1 FSKYTITSASAQSG
15 VSGGYSISRT
25 SVLIINVMRSPIFT
39 KLCDGM
45 VHIMSESLACGLRK
59 SDALHPKL
67 KQSFVKY
74 GQRYHG
80 KLVGEELAIQTAAN
94 LLILHTMRGVV
105 CFNLVFVARVI
116 YVDRRTLLEYEQYS
130 KECIEEIE
138 QFREEKEQE
147 INRLRR
153 KLKVL
158 KLVEDD
164 MSKAAIRARAKA
176 TESEP

>member
-1 FSKYTITSASAQSG
+1 
-15 VSGGYSISRT
+15 
-25 SVLIINVMRSPIFT
+25 MRSPIFA

-45 VHIMSESLACGLRK
+45 VHIMLESLTSGLRK

-74 GQRYHG
+74 GQRCHG
-80 KLVGEELAIQTAAN
+80 KPVGEELAIQTAAN
-94 LLILHTMRGVV
+94 LLMLHAARGVV
-105 CFNLVFVARVI
+105 CFQLVFIARVI
-116 YVDRRTLLEYEQYS
+116 YVDRQTLLEYEQYS
-130 KECIEEIE
+130 KEYIE
-138 QFREEKEQE
+138 QVDQFSEEKEHE

-158 KLVEDD
+158 KQVEDK

>member
-1 FSKYTITSASAQSG
+1 
-15 VSGGYSISRT
+15 
-25 SVLIINVMRSPIFT
+25 MRSPIFT

-116 YVDRRTLLEYEQYS
+116 YVDRQTLLEYEQYS